1 MKDDQLPADI
11 QADIQR
17 AGTGLSPE
25 GFTGAFQSDIPPLPE
40 GDFFSDPTLGEKAE
54 QVGVGTVEGVVT
66 GLPVLGGGLL
76 GGKYGALA
84 GGAVGGPPGAVVGG
98 TVGFLGG
105 LTAGFFGF

>member
-40 GDFFSDPTLGEKAE
+40 GDFFSDPTLGEKAVVFLVVSMAHWPVE
-54 QVGVGTVEGVVT
+54 QLE
-66 GLPVLGGGLL
+66 VLLVLL
-76 GGKYGALA
+76 LA
-84 GGAVGGPPGAVVGG
+84 EQ
-98 TVGFLGG
+98 
-105 LTAGFFGF
+105 